1 MDMRPFP
8 LPPLARAA
16 VLTTLLF
23 AAACTSGNEA
33 VTTDSSL
40 PTTTAAAGAQSGAPE
55 PIATVDPATASTVVQ
70 PEATTTTNTTTT
82 TTTIAVL
89 PEDRSIDPVFDPILD
104 DLVARSGVP
113 VRLPADAGLGDDTDI
128 VASLFQ
134 ADENGYLIYLGFGP
148 DCNGGNVC
156 RVSTFSGRR
165 LAEGDTID
173 EALGLPVPL
182 PGGID
187 GRFFDATCGAN
198 CGDGSVVWTED
209 NVHYTVG
216 EKLGPSPAMLELAW
230 NSIDPSATPPTA
242 PTECGPDTVR
252 DNGRVAVIKSDDE
265 AGLHWLATCSAD
277 GLRLA
282 LVDGPGR
289 LSWFDID
296 ANGENDL
303 ALTLDDGST
312 MLILLTGIE
321 AQPVIDFDTFDRL
334 RVVDI
339 YCMELTGDGRQ
350 EIIEGADGSV
360 FEFINPMSV
369 VRAETTV
376 DNVDSFDRCF

>member
-1 MDMRPFP
+1 MRSHP
-8 LPPLARAA
+8 LPSLARTTALAA
-16 VLTTLLF
+16 LLF

-40 PTTTAAAGAQSGAPE
+40 PTTTAAAGARSDAPE
-55 PIATVDPATASTVVQ
+55 PIATIDPATASTVVQ
-70 PEATTTTNTTTT
+70 PEATTTTSTTTT
-82 TTTIAVL
+82 TTTTVAVL
-89 PEDRSIDPVFDPILD
+89 PEGRTVDPVFDPILD
-104 DLVARSGVP
+104 DLIAQSGVP
-113 VRLPADAGLGDDTDI
+113 ARLPADAGLGDDTDI
-128 VASLFQ
+128 RASLFQ

-173 EALGLPVPL
+173 EELGLPVPL
-182 PGGID
+182 PGGIA

-198 CGDGSVVWTED
+198 CGDGSVVWTEG
-209 NVHYTVG
+209 NVHYTIG
-216 EKLGPSPAMLELAW
+216 EKLGPSPAMLALAW
-230 NSIDPSATPPTA
+230 NSIDPSATPPTP

-296 ANGENDL
+296 GNGENDL
-303 ALTLDDGST
+303 ALTLDDDST
-312 MLILLTGIE
+312 MLILLSGIE
-321 AQPVIDFDTFDRL
+321 AQPVTDFDTFDRL
-334 RVVDI
+334 RIADI
-339 YCMELTGDGRQ
+339 HCMDLTGDGGR
-350 EIIEGADGSV
+350 EIIDGSDGSV

>member
-1 MDMRPFP
+1 MRPFP

-55 PIATVDPATASTVVQ
+55 PVATVDPATASTVVQ
-70 PEATTTTNTTTT
+70 PEAPTTTSTTTTT

-89 PEDRSIDPVFDPILD
+89 PEGRTVDPVFDPILD
-104 DLVARSGVP
+104 DLVAQSGVP
-113 VRLPADAGLGDDTDI
+113 VRLPADAGLGDGTDI

-156 RVSTFSGRR
+156 RVSTFSGTR
-165 LAEGDTID
+165 LADGDAID
-173 EALGLPVPL
+173 EDLGLPIPL
-182 PGGID
+182 PGGLD

-198 CGDGSVVWTED
+198 CGDGSVAWTEG

-252 DNGRVAVIKSDDE
+252 DNGRVAVIK
-265 AGLHWLATCSAD
+265 A
-277 GLRLA
+277 
-282 LVDGPGR
+282 
-289 LSWFDID
+289 
-296 ANGENDL
+296 
-303 ALTLDDGST
+303 T
-312 MLILLTGIE
+312 MLILLAGIE
-321 AQPVIDFDTFDRL
+321 AQPVTDFDTFNRL
-334 RVVDI
+334 RVADI
-339 YCMELTGDGRQ
+339 HCMDLTGDGRR
-350 EIIEGADGSV
+350 EIIDGADGSV
-360 FEFINPMSV
+360 FEFINPTSV